1 MKIAPFETEQFFARY
16 EFSTPYQ
23 LCNSDCESMSIQE
36 LLSLAGDSMEKF
48 GKERLMY
55 TEPQGNPELRTA
67 IAKTYSNVS
76 PEHVVVLG
84 TPIEGIHLAA
94 RALLDP
100 GDEVVVLSPAYDAL
114 ISMFEHVV
122 GQSAVKRW
130 CFKPDKESWSLQ
142 LDELHELISPK
153 TRVLVVNFPH
163 NPTGYLPSPDFQ
175 SSMLELAER
184 HGLWLFC
191 DEMYFGLV
199 QPGTEPVPSAADL
212 SHRAVVLSGLSKI
225 HGLPGL
231 RCGWLVIQN
240 EELRRKFMNWKYYTS
255 ICPPGPVEYLAIAA
269 LKVGDILR
277 DRNIER
283 IGKNLLLGDAFFK
296 RWPGHFDWRR
306 PQAGSTAL
314 VGWDVPSVSA
324 MAHELAVHQGIL
336 IQPARML
343 GSDDQHMRFGFGREC
358 FPEALSRF
366 ESWLGTSS
374 VAAKFLGR

>member
-1 MKIAPFETEQFFARY
+1 MKIAPFETEHFFARY

-36 LLSLAGDSMEKF
+36 LLSLAGDSLEKF
-48 GKERLMY
+48 GNERLTY
-55 TEPQGNPELRTA
+55 TEPQGNPELRAA

-76 PEHVVVLG
+76 AEHVVILG

-94 RALLDP
+94 RTLLDP

-122 GQSAVKRW
+122 GASAVKRW
-130 CFKPDKESWSLQ
+130 CFKPGRDCWSLE
-142 LDELHELISPK
+142 LDELRYLISPK
-153 TRVLVVNFPH
+153 TKLLVVNFPH
-163 NPTGYLPSPDFQ
+163 NPTGFLPSPDFQ
-175 SSMLELAER
+175 RSMLELAEQK
-184 HGLWLFC
+184 GLWLFS

-212 SHRAVVLSGLSKI
+212 SQRAVVLSGLSKT

-240 EELRRKFMNWKYYTS
+240 EDLLRAFMNWKFYTS
-255 ICPPGPVEYLAIAA
+255 ICPPGPVEYLATAA
-269 LKVGDILR
+269 LRVRDILR

-283 IGKNLLLGDAFFK
+283 IGKNLLLADAFFK
-296 RWPGHFDWRR
+296 RWPDQFDWRR

-314 VGWDVPSVSA
+314 VRWDVPSVSA

-343 GSDDQHMRFGFGREC
+343 GSDDQHMRFGFGRES
-358 FPEALSRF
+358 FSEALSRF

-374 VAAKFLGR
+374 VAAKLHGR